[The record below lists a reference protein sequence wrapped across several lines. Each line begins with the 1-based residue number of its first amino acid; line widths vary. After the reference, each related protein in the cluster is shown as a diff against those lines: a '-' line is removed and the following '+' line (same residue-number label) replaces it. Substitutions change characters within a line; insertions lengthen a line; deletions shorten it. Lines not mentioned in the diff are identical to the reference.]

1 MANLKLRKKVSAKT
15 FNEVRL
21 KMVGQKFDRSEM
33 YGILTKEC
41 GLKKSYYLPKVL
53 VDMKLIRMDDNGNY
67 SFPDNYPATDPL
79 LEQAMIACRKLEAPK
94 KTSNYDEKKAIEL
107 LKSLKNEDGTNKYI
121 IQRFVPASYET
132 L

>member
-15 FNEVRL
+15 FNEIRL
-21 KMVGQKFDRSEM
+21 KMVGQKLNKNEM
-33 YGILTKEC
+33 YKILTEKC
-41 GLKKSYYLPKVL
+41 GLKKSYYLVKVL
-53 VDMKLIRMDDNGNY
+53 CDMKLIRKDDEGNY
-67 SFPDNYPATDPL
+67 YFPDNYPATDPL
-79 LEQAMIACRKLEAPK
+79 LQQAMQDVRKKEIP
-94 KTSNYDEKKAIEL
+94 TSSKIDEKKAIDL

>member
-21 KMVGQKFDRSEM
+21 KMIGQKFNKSEI
-33 YGILTKEC
+33 YEILTGKC
-41 GLKKSYYLPKVL
+41 GLKKSYYLVKVL
-53 VDMKLIRMDDNGNY
+53 TDMKLIRKDDSGNY
-67 SFPDNYPATDPL
+67 YFPDNYPATDPL
-79 LEQAMIACRKLEAPK
+79 LQQAMQDVRKKEIP
-94 KTSNYDEKKAIEL
+94 TSSKIDEKKAIEL

-121 IQRFVPASYET
+121 IQRFVPATYET

>member
-1 MANLKLRKKVSAKT
+1 MASLKLRKKVSAKT

-21 KMVGQKFDRSEM
+21 KMVGQKFDRAEM
-33 YGILTKEC
+33 YDILTKQC
-41 GLKKSYYLPKVL
+41 GMKRSYYLPKVL
-53 VDMKLIRMDDNGNY
+53 LDMKIIRMDDNGNY
-67 SFPDNYPATDPL
+67 YFPDSPATDPL
-79 LEQAMIACRKLEAPK
+79 LEQAMITCRKMEAPK
-94 KTSNYDEKKAIEL
+94 KASNYDEKRAIEL